1 MTSSSKQVFF
11 DQRDYPFDNVRRV
24 NPPRSLL
31 SGYTLAISSSQQC
44 MSWRPEAY
52 NGWLVRKSVIYE

>member
-31 SGYTLAISSSQQC
+31 FRVYSRNLKFPTVHDAGLLRSDSRLA
-44 MSWRPEAY
+44 P
-52 NGWLVRKSVIYE
+52 